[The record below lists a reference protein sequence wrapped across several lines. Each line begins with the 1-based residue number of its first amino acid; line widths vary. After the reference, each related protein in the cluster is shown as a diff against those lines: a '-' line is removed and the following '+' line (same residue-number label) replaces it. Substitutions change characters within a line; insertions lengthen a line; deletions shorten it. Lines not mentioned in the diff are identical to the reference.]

1 MFQPVTP
8 PYYTYPGWS
17 QAKLLANPRQPTVS
31 HVLRPICLSI
41 CLGSAVPCLGSGRNR
56 RLSSIMGRLSRSN
69 TMGHGFGILEDTSG
83 PGPYASS
90 DANGPH
96 TFNNVAALEDCDTNS
111 RQRTPE
117 FIDALT
123 DKLKELHI
131 YSPKKN
137 RADRSL
143 LQPVRRRSTR
153 SSIDSKIFPTLQ
165 HIREEVEIC
174 DGNSSVTS
182 PTQGPVLANLPQ
194 ETKQDEG
201 IPSSTETRAAV
212 PTSPRQTSDSFEA
225 NGSNFCSEG
234 SLIRL
239 LPCGLPTNHI
249 SPARNWP

>member
-1 MFQPVTP
+1 
-8 PYYTYPGWS
+8 
-17 QAKLLANPRQPTVS
+17 
-31 HVLRPICLSI
+31 
-41 CLGSAVPCLGSGRNR
+41 
-56 RLSSIMGRLSRSN
+56 MGRLSRSN
-69 TMGHGFGILEDTSG
+69 TVGHGFGILEDTSG
-83 PGPYASS
+83 PGNHASS

-96 TFNNVAALEDCDTNS
+96 AFNNVAALEDCDTNS

-212 PTSPRQTSDSFEA
+212 PTSPRQTSDLFEA

-249 SPARNWP
+249 SLARNWS